1 MRFFGFFGRR
11 RPIRDAD
18 ALADFIDQQAAFLVQ
33 KGIYEYSRARAGHY
47 AKVLFAEKEFQAAV
61 ALACLSAWAGAGG
74 GVGRRRTGSSR
85 RRSTLHEKLRGRD
98 FPTVRNYLRVT
109 LCNIHDEFAKRMDAP
124 ALAGLLGRQ
133 NAWSASGIVTE
144 RDVLRAVSHY
154 GDETRSSA

>member
-1 MRFFGFFGRR
+1 M
-11 RPIRDAD
+11 
-18 ALADFIDQQAAFLVQ
+18 Q

-47 AKVLFAEKEFQAAV
+47 TKLLFAEKEAAV

-74 GVGRRRTGSSR
+74 GVGRRRTGSSW

-124 ALAGLLGRQ
+124 ALAGLLGGQ
-133 NAWSASGIVTE
+133 NG
-144 RDVLRAVSHY
+144 
-154 GDETRSSA
+154 